1 MGSPVFVKKVWLCG
15 GALAGSVLVIR
26 LIVEPIGGWDKSL
39 RTIFMDKNICAY
51 CGYMGLNSLVNFQ
64 PDTRCRCTLFLH
76 RRKSAHAPERAR
88 ILQDGA

>member
-1 MGSPVFVKKVWLCG
+1 LSKGVAVRR
-15 GALAGSVLVIR
+15 GARRIR
-26 LIVEPIGGWDKSL
+26 ACYPFDRRANLGWDKSL
-39 RTIFMDKNICAY
+39 RTIFMDKNIYAY
-51 CGYMGLNSLVNFQ
+51 CGFMGLNSLVNFQ